1 MGTGTVPL
9 QWFVWLSMALFM
21 TGVFG
26 FLTRRSIIMMF
37 LSIEVM
43 LNAVNLSLVAFSNFL
58 NDLRGEVLVLFVVTV
73 AASEAAI
80 GLAILIALFRN
91 RASAQ
96 IDTVTEMKG

>member
-1 MGTGTVPL
+1 MVPL
-9 QWFVWLSMALFM
+9 QWYIWLSVALFM
-21 TGVFG
+21 IGVFG

-43 LNAVNLSLVAFSNFL
+43 LNAVNLSLVSFAHFL
-58 NDLRGEVLVLFVVTV
+58 NGMRGEVLALFVVAV

-91 RASAQ
+91 RATAQ
-96 IDTVTEMKG
+96 VEEVKEMKG

>member
-1 MGTGTVPL
+1 MVPL
-9 QWFVWLSMALFM
+9 QWYIWLSVALFM

-43 LNAVNLSLVAFSNFL
+43 LNAVNLSLVSFAHFL
-58 NDLRGEVLVLFVVTV
+58 NDLRGEVLALFVIAV

-91 RASAQ
+91 RATAQ
-96 IDTVTEMKG
+96 IEEVKEMKG

>member
-1 MGTGTVPL
+1 MVPL
-9 QWFVWLSMALFM
+9 QWYIWLSVALFM

-43 LNAVNLSLVAFSNFL
+43 LNAVNLSLVSFAHFL
-58 NDLRGEVLVLFVVTV
+58 NDLRGQVLALFVIAV

-80 GLAILIALFRN
+80 GLAILITLFRN
-91 RASAQ
+91 RATAQ
-96 IDTVTEMKG
+96 IEEIKELKG

>member
-1 MGTGTVPL
+1 MVPL
-9 QWFVWLSMALFM
+9 QWFIWLSVALFM
-21 TGVFG
+21 VGVFG

-43 LNAVNLSLVAFSNFL
+43 LNAVNLSLVSFAHFL
-58 NDLRGEVLVLFVVTV
+58 NDLRGEVLALFVIAV

-91 RASAQ
+91 RETAQ
-96 IDTVTEMKG
+96 IDEVKELKG

>member
-1 MGTGTVPL
+1 MNTVPL
-9 QWFVWLSMALFM
+9 QWYIWLSLGLFM

-43 LNAVNLSLVAFSNFL
+43 LNSVNLSLVAFSHFL
-58 NDLRGEVLVLFVVTV
+58 NDLRGEVMVLFVITV

-80 GLAILIALFRN
+80 GLAILIAMFRN
-91 RASAQ
+91 RATVQ
-96 IDTVTEMKG
+96 IDKIAEMKG

>member
-1 MGTGTVPL
+1 MGTVPL
-9 QWFVWLSMALFM
+9 QWYIWLSMALFM

-91 RASAQ
+91 RAIAQ
-96 IDTVTEMKG
+96 IDRVSEMKG

>member
-1 MGTGTVPL
+1 MVPL
-9 QWFVWLSMALFM
+9 QWFIWLSVALFM
-21 TGVFG
+21 VGVFG

-43 LNAVNLSLVAFSNFL
+43 LNAVNLSLVSFAHFL
-58 NDLRGEVLVLFVVTV
+58 NDLRGEVLALFVIAV

-91 RASAQ
+91 SETAQ
-96 IDTVTEMKG
+96 IDEVKEMKG